1 MSKQEEVK
9 ARIDWLKDLF
19 KIVITIMIADIAGM
33 AKLYIDNEADLL
45 FYLGG
50 ILLPIFAM
58 AYIVISQKI
67 ELHLNEL
74 GEL

>member
-1 MSKQEEVK
+1 MV
-9 ARIDWLKDLF
+9 
-19 KIVITIMIADIAGM
+19 ADIAGM
-33 AKLYIDNEADLL
+33 AKLYIDSEADLL

-58 AYIVISQKI
+58 ACIVISQKI

>member
-58 AYIVISQKI
+58 TCIVISQKI

>member
-1 MSKQEEVK
+1 MSKQDEVK

-19 KIVITIMIADIAGM
+19 KIVITIMVADIAGM
-33 AKLYIDNEADLL
+33 AKLYIDSEADLL

-50 ILLPIFAM
+50 VLLPVFAM
-58 AYIVISQKI
+58 ACIVISQKI

>member
-1 MSKQEEVK
+1 MSKQDEVK

-19 KIVITIMIADIAGM
+19 KIVITIMVADIAGM
-33 AKLYIDNEADLL
+33 AKLYIDSEADLL
-45 FYLGG
+45 FYLGRV
-50 ILLPIFAM
+50 LLPIFAM
-58 AYIVISQKI
+58 ACIVISQKI

>member
-1 MSKQEEVK
+1 MV
-9 ARIDWLKDLF
+9 
-19 KIVITIMIADIAGM
+19 ADIAGM
-33 AKLYIDNEADLL
+33 AKLYIDSEAYLL

-58 AYIVISQKI
+58 TCIVISQKI